1 MTVFLYFGF
10 YSFNIQTRSSIP
22 SKPHIRSASFPGQTL
37 TRLVAVSSI
46 CCHTSTSALSTSSSL
61 RGFPA
66 FRHWT
71 SHLEGGFA
79 LRCLQR
85 LSLPGSATQRCFWQ
99 SSWYTGGRPA
109 PVLSYWGRPL
119 SDLLRPHRI
128 GTELSH
134 DVLNPARVPL

>member
-1 MTVFLYFGF
+1 MFTDFHNYTINSPSRTRTYDNAVNSRALYQLSYRGLFIF
-10 YSFNIQTRSSIP
+10 RYYYVP

-85 LSLPGSATQRCFWQ
+85 LSLPGSATRRCSWQ
-99 SSWYTGGRPA
+99 SSRYTGGQSA
-109 PVLSYWGRPL
+109 PVLSY
-119 SDLLRPHRI
+119 
-128 GTELSH
+128 
-134 DVLNPARVPL
+134 